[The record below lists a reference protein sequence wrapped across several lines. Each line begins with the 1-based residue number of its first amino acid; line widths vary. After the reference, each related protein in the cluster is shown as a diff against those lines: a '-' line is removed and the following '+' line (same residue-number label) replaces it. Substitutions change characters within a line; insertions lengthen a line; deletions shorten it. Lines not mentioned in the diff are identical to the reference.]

1 MPCPVSNAAPS
12 TYCACWMCS
21 AKFGSQKMGETPK
34 TLSEIC
40 GAWWFCW
47 AHITIVL
54 RPNCWGILAITAGS
68 AILTVTDS
76 ALRGRAKAILLYYIL
91 NIIYYIIYHII
102 HIILYILYYI
112 YYIYYIKYI
121 ILYMLYYIIY
131 IINLKLYYIYIYYIY
146 YMFPVPGPVA
156 PPNGMVPYSVT

>member
-21 AKFGSQKMGETPK
+21 AKFGSQKMGENPQ

-76 ALRGRAKAILLYYIL
+76 AQAILLYYIL

-112 YYIYYIKYI
+112 YYIIYIILNILYYICYI
-121 ILYMLYYIIY
+121 ILYIYYKFKIILYI
-131 IINLKLYYIYIYYIY
+131 LYYIY

-156 PPNGMVPYSVT
+156 HPNGMVPYSVT